1 MSDKQLPK
9 IKNYTGQKV
18 NWIQGK
24 MDGHYT
30 KVVSNGC
37 GNKKATSKK
46 PIDITE
52 KLMAIPHIRNQINS
66 MPNSSQILCEMHC
79 PEEDAT
85 SVPTLLNAADE
96 RLMLTVFAVPMWC
109 GISWEEQP
117 TGAVDLGELMITMA
131 GLGFDVVHAI
141 RVTADFVDEK
151 GCDALNEMAV
161 RSKFEGHVL
170 KVSHMSGWFKLKP
183 VRELD
188 AFITDTEMSTSD
200 SYYGMLKCV
209 RLAVY
214 NPDGTEHDLGNC
226 GIGDLS
232 IKLKYDTQAKRDAL
246 IGHVM
251 EVKYDLIGAK
261 GGMRFPRFGRW
272 RDDEKTK
279 AECTTEQ
286 FNWYKGMQI
295 R

>member
-1 MSDKQLPK
+1 MSDKTLPK
-9 IKNYTGQKV
+9 FKNYTGQKV

-24 MDGHYT
+24 LDGHYT
-30 KVVSNGC
+30 KVVC
-37 GNKKATSKK
+37 DAFGNKKATSKK

-52 KLMAIPHIRNQINS
+52 KLMAIPHIKSELDAMPRNS
-66 MPNSSQILCEMHC
+66 TMLCELHC

-96 RLMLTVFAVPMWC
+96 RLMLTVFAVPMWDSKEY
-109 GISWEEQP
+109 IEESP
-117 TGAVDLGELMITMA
+117 DYDLATIMHSMDSR
-131 GLGFDVVHAI
+131 GFSVAHPI
-141 RVTADFVDEK
+141 RVTAEFVDEK
-151 GCDALNEMAV
+151 GCDALNELAV
-161 RSKFEGHVL
+161 RNKLEGHVL

-188 AFITDTEMSTSD
+188 AFITDTEMSVSD
-200 SYYGMLKCV
+200 SYYGMLKGV

-214 NPDGTEHDLGNC
+214 KPDGSEHDLGNC

-232 IKLKYDTQAKRDAL
+232 IKLQYDTQKKRDAL
-246 IGHVM
+246 IGRVM
-251 EVKYDLIGAK
+251 EVKYDLIGAR

-286 FNWYKGMQI
+286 FDWYKGMQI